1 MPTKAP
7 NPHDRLKSLQGDL
20 VAIQKKAKDE
30 GRDFTD
36 AEMSE
41 IETKSAEAIELKGK
55 IERSAEADAIF
66 ERIAGEVHSEP
77 AMDSA
82 GGATVWGRKKGF
94 LALSGSGAKQAAKS
108 LAAKASS
115 ESGVKGLAAMTPMPL
130 SPSSPIEL
138 GKVPASVL
146 EILPSTEHDSP
157 KYRYPRQTLRT
168 NNAAV
173 VPTGAE
179 KPVSKVTTEMVDGEL
194 RVVATMSEP
203 HDEYMLQDADVLA
216 RFLDAELRYMLLA
229 AVEDEVINGDGTTG
243 HLAGLLSVEG
253 VQSQE
258 FVTDP
263 VTTLRMAA
271 LKAENVGHQADVFVV
286 NPQDW
291 ATIETTRNTSGA
303 FDLGTAVDRAAQK
316 LWSTQVVTS
325 AQIAVGSAVSLDLS
339 VVGLDVDSRGIQTK
353 WFNVNDGKTNEVQ
366 ARVEGRFGVSVYQ
379 PLGIVKATLTE
390 PAGE

>member
-36 AEMSE
+36 DEISE

-66 ERIAGEVHSEP
+66 DRIAGDVDSEP
-77 AMDSA
+77 AMDSGRTVA
-82 GGATVWGRKKGF
+82 GGRRKGF
-94 LALSGSGAKQAAKS
+94 LALSGAGAKRAAKS

-325 AQIAVGSAVSLDLS
+325 SQIAVGSAVSLDLS

-379 PLGIVKATLTE
+379 PLGIVKATLSE
-390 PAGE
+390 PTGE